1 MEESRL
7 SATEVRVHILVQANF
22 VVLDVASEPWSGIMG
37 EQYCLGV
44 FACVQC
50 LDYTSPLVFFPARN
64 DRNVTILNESAQI
77 VIAVE
82 EGIPRQTIGTKPV
95 THQQV
100 VGRTSAAAPKNRF
113 IATVSFGS
121 PCTCSNNLANSNTSS
136 LAGWLLV
143 RCLFSVPKKRIPRSP
158 ISTMACGSRGPG

>member
-7 SATEVRVHILVQANF
+7 SATEVRVHILVPANF
-22 VVLDVASEPWSGIMG
+22 VVLDVASQRWSGIMG

-100 VGRTSAAAPKNRF
+100 VVKHIRQDVR
-113 IATVSFGS
+113 GS
-121 PCTCSNNLANSNTSS
+121 SQEPLHRDGVFRVTLYMFEQS
-136 LAGWLLV
+136 G
-143 RCLFSVPKKRIPRSP
+143 
-158 ISTMACGSRGPG
+158 